1 MLDTDGTWSCFPHEG
16 TGSAAPS
23 PSLPPSVEEVYAQA
37 AAAKDKA
44 VWNAFFHRLARSNP
58 DLEAWLRNS
67 DGGSDMDE
75 GTLKILAS
83 VILAIVR
90 AR

>member
-1 MLDTDGTWSCFPHEG
+1 M
-16 TGSAAPS
+16 
-23 PSLPPSVEEVYAQA
+23 
-37 AAAKDKA
+37 
-44 VWNAFFHRLARSNP
+44 WNAFFHGLARSNP

-67 DGGSDMDE
+67 GGGAELDE